1 MLLSFCLLALG
12 CDSSSTE
19 GSTVEPAPQAD
30 TAVEYSDEELRK
42 LQKLSGP
49 PQPPF
54 REGKFRGPPTPTE
67 IQDVCK
73 NAGVFSHEV
82 GLFEVQKGDLDLLSI
97 PAWLDPDATAM
108 EPGALLYGRVKQA
121 NSEGHK
127 VLLLLHGTK
136 LQTWPGFVGL
146 ASTIFPKPD
155 AEGQQTQPIVLA
167 FDHRASTKGM
177 CTNLQSFKAKLDA
190 WEALT
195 GEPIHI
201 SVDILAMS
209 RGGLLAQFLSQPA
222 AVQAHCPELI
232 AEHGQ
237 DWLAPHRLEIHK
249 TILLATPNSGS
260 SLARLHPF
268 AAKRLGC
275 TYANAEQ
282 IRPAPPEEP
291 ETVEKWKKPM
301 AGALGQRPGS
311 RLLTE
316 LHAHPPSAEH
326 TASTWVIASN
336 YRPEPP
342 DVATQ
347 KIYDMRANDLVV
359 DLFSSFY
366 RVTKGGKAQQVAP
379 KDHSFIVPEEQ
390 YTSHL
395 GTPYNASV
403 NTCVGAILWKAE
415 DEAVAA
421 CSRANL
427 EQRPEEFTIDL
438 KTFF

>member
-42 LQKLSGP
+42 LRGQSGS
-49 PQPPF
+49 PQPLV
-54 REGKFRGPPTPTE
+54 RKDETRGEPTPKE
-67 IQDVCK
+67 IQAVCK
-73 NAGVFSHEV
+73 SIGVFSHRV
-82 GLFEVQKGDLDLLSI
+82 GLFEVTREDLDLLSV
-97 PAWLDPDATAM
+97 PSWLEPKAKAR
-108 EPGALLYGRVKQA
+108 EPGAPLYARVKQA
-121 NSEGHK
+121 NAQGNR

-146 ASTIFPKPD
+146 ASTLFPEQG
-155 AEGQQTQPIVLA
+155 EGQQAQPIVLA

-237 DWLAPHRLEIHK
+237 DWLAPHSLEIHK

-282 IRPAPPEEP
+282 TRPAPPEEP
-291 ETVEKWKKPM
+291 ETVEKWEKPM

-326 TASTWVIASN
+326 TAATWVIASN

-342 DVATQ
+342 DVATK

-366 RVTKGGKAQQVAP
+366 RVTKGGKAQHVAP